1 MEKIKVGIIGYGN
14 IGKGV
19 EFAIGENPDMKL
31 ETIFTRRDSKSI
43 VPESSNANVANIH
56 DAHNYIDKIDVMILC
71 GGSAKDLPR
80 QTPRFAELF
89 NTVDSFDTHAK
100 ISDYFNAVNK
110 KAIENNHISIV
121 SVGWDP
127 GLFSMNRL
135 LAESVLPNGQFYT
148 FWGPGVSQGHSNAI
162 RGIKGVKYGIEYT
175 VPIKNALERIRLGS
189 DIKLT
194 DREMH
199 LRQCYVVAENGEDL
213 PRIEREIKGIPN
225 YFLDYDTSVYFID
238 EEEFKKNHSKMPH
251 GGFVIH
257 RGKTGKDSTNHTI
270 EFSLK
275 LESNPE
281 FTANV
286 LVAYARAAVRMH
298 KEGLKGAK
306 TVFDVPLS
314 YLSSKDSKDIRE
326 ELL

>member
-1 MEKIKVGIIGYGN
+1 MEKIKVGIVGYGN

-19 EFAIGENPDMKL
+19 EFAIEGSPDMDL
-31 ETIFTRRDSKSI
+31 EVIFTRRNPKSVI
-43 VPESSNANVANIH
+43 PESANTKVASIH
-56 DAHNYIDKIDVMILC
+56 DAYHYINKIDVMILC
-71 GGSAKDLPR
+71 GGSAKDLPK
-80 QTPRFAELF
+80 QAPIFVELF
-89 NTVDSFDTHAK
+89 NTVDSFDTHTK
-100 ISDYFNAVNK
+100 ISEYFYEVNK
-110 KAIENNHISIV
+110 RAMENNHISIV

-135 LAESVLPNGQFYT
+135 LAESILPNGKFHT

-162 RGIKGVKYGIEYT
+162 RGIKGVKYAIEYT
-175 VPIKNALERIRLGS
+175 IPIKSALEKVRLGS
-189 DIKLT
+189 GIELT

-199 LRQCYVVAENGEDL
+199 LRECYVVAEEGEDL
-213 PRIEREIKGIPN
+213 SRIEIEIKSIPN

-238 EEEFKKNHSKMPH
+238 EEEFKKNHSKMSH

-257 RGKTGKDSTNHTI
+257 RGKTGKDSTSHTI

-286 LVAYARAAVRMH
+286 LVAYARAAVRMCR
-298 KEGLKGAK
+298 EGLKGAK

-314 YLSSKDSKDIRE
+314 YLSSKDPKDIRE

>member
-1 MEKIKVGIIGYGN
+1 MEKIRVGIVGYGN

-19 EFAIGENPDMKL
+19 EFAITENPDMAL
-31 ETIFTRRDSKSI
+31 EVIFTRRNPKSI
-43 VPESSNANVANIH
+43 IPENSSAIVTNINDTKH
-56 DAHNYIDKIDVMILC
+56 YIDKIDVMILC
-71 GGSAKDLPR
+71 GGSAKDLPE

-100 ISDYFNAVNK
+100 ILDYFDSVNK
-110 KAIENNHISIV
+110 KAIEHNHISIV

-135 LAESVLPNGQFYT
+135 LSKAVLPNGELYT

-162 RGIKGVKYGIEYT
+162 RCIKGVRYGIEYT
-175 VPIKNALERIRLGS
+175 IPIKDALEKVRLGS

-194 DREMH
+194 DRQMH
-199 LRQCYVVAENGEDL
+199 LRKCYVVAEDGEDL
-213 PRIEREIKGIPN
+213 SRIEMEIKTIPN

-238 EEEFKKNHSKMPH
+238 EEEFHKNHSRMPH
-251 GGFVIH
+251 GGFVIY
-257 RGKTGKDSTNHTI
+257 RGKAGKDNTNHKI

-286 LVAYARAAVRMH
+286 LVAYARAAVRMN

-306 TVFDVPLS
+306 TVFDVPLA
-314 YLSSKDSKDIRE
+314 YLSPKNTKDIIG

>member
-1 MEKIKVGIIGYGN
+1 MEKIKVGIVGYGN

-31 ETIFTRRDSKSI
+31 EVIFTRRDSKSI
-43 VPESSNANVANIH
+43 VPESSNTNVANIH
-56 DAHNYIDKIDVMILC
+56 DAHNYIDKIDVVILC
-71 GGSAKDLPR
+71 GGSAKDLPK
-80 QTPRFAELF
+80 QTPRFAEFF

-100 ISDYFNAVNK
+100 ISDYFDAVNK

-135 LAESVLPNGQFYT
+135 LAKSVLPNGQFYT

-175 VPIKNALERIRLGS
+175 IPIKNALEKIRLGS
-189 DIKLT
+189 DIELT

-199 LRQCYVVAENGEDL
+199 LRQCYVVAEDGEDL
-213 PRIEREIKGIPN
+213 SRIEREIKGIPN
-225 YFLDYDTSVYFID
+225 YFFDYDTSVYFIE
-238 EEEFKKNHSKMPH
+238 EEEFKKNHYKMPH

-257 RGKTGKDSTNHTI
+257 RGKTGKDNTNHTI

-298 KEGLKGAK
+298 REGLKGAK

-314 YLSSKDSKDIRE
+314 YLSSKNSKDIIG